1 MTGGVKSYFLSG
13 NTAVGRYLLYES
25 VLRGLNRIVLLTGK
39 PGTGKS
45 YLIKRLA
52 VEMRLQG
59 REIEQFHCPSEPDA
73 LDGVV
78 IPSLSVGVFDQHAM
92 GQAAESIPETAERIR
107 IDLDDFLIKHR
118 LNEYSER
125 LVQLEAA
132 ERHEYEEAYSLMAKA
147 LKIHDD
153 WERYYTRSMDYE
165 KANQVTDEMIGSIL
179 EDKTASKPSTVR
191 HLFLGAATP
200 IGPVDFIQNLTDG
213 TKRRIF
219 IKGRPG
225 SGKSTMLK
233 KIASAA
239 EQRGFD
245 VDIFHCGFDPNSV
258 DMLIFR
264 EIGTA
269 IFDSTPPHEHFPDRK
284 GDEILDMYE
293 RTMTPGT
300 DELYAEPLSKIQ
312 AEYSATMKAATAR
325 LANVRQIRE
334 QIHSI
339 YRIAR
344 NDAEVDKIASRLI
357 EELYA

>member
-13 NTAVGRYLLYES
+13 NTAVGRYRLYES
-25 VLRGLNRIVLLTGK
+25 VLQGLDRIVLLTGK

-45 YLIKRLA
+45 YIIKRIA

-59 REIEQFHCPSEPDA
+59 REAEQFHCPSEPDA

-78 IPSLSVGVFDQHAM
+78 IPSLGIGAFDQLAM
-92 GQAAESIPETAERIR
+92 GQAAEAIPETAELIR
-107 IDLDDFLIKHR
+107 VDLDKILIENR
-118 LNEYSER
+118 LDEHSER
-125 LVQLEAA
+125 LEQLEAA
-132 ERHEYEEAYSLMAKA
+132 ERHEYEEAYSLLAKA

-153 WERYYTRSMDYE
+153 WERYYYRSMDYE
-165 KANQVTDEMIGSIL
+165 KANQVTEEMIGSIL
-179 EDKTASKPSTVR
+179 GDKKASKPSSVR

-200 IGPVDFIQNLTDG
+200 FGAVDFIQNLTDG
-213 TKRRIF
+213 TNRRIF

-245 VDIFHCGFDPNSV
+245 VDIFHCGFDPGSI

-264 EIGTA
+264 EIGIA

-300 DELYAEPLSKIQ
+300 DELYAEPISRIQ

-334 QIHSI
+334 QIQSI
-339 YRIAR
+339 YRTAR

-357 EELYA
+357 EELHA